1 MSRPKK
7 ADQSQTSRVQLLLR
21 KALPREAVM
30 HEIWN
35 TEMPSALR
43 QEIFRNAL
51 AIGLSHL
58 IRTGTLPVAVDDPER
73 AVARLGVYLPAQAPA
88 ASPIAPNVPKTPPA
102 ETGARQPAQPQPA
115 KRSLSGIM

>member
-7 ADQSQTSRVQLLLR
+7 ADQSQTSRVQILLR

-58 IRTGTLPVAVDDPER
+58 IRTGTMPVAVDDPER
-73 AVARLGVYLPAQAPA
+73 AVARLGVYLPVQAL
-88 ASPIAPNVPKTPPA
+88 IATQIPQAPKTPPA
-102 ETGARQPAQPQPA
+102 ETGAGQPAQPQPA